1 MSKENVAKLGVVV
14 DADMSG
20 LTSQMGAATQ
30 AINQFHAANG
40 KAASAFQA
48 GSKSASRFGVVVG
61 QAGYQMQDFAVQISG
76 GQNAMA
82 AFAQQGSQMLGV
94 FGPAGAIAGAALA
107 VGVLVAR
114 LFETGPAV
122 KSSAKYAEEAAAVWK
137 KYGDTIKGIRE
148 GNMSPTQKKQNISSQ
163 IDSLKSANK
172 APQELLSKLGEM
184 DTLWST
190 DIVGFMAKYK
200 LNAESVL
207 FPTLEQQLKYEKALA
222 DARAKGESAPS
233 FMNDEFGGG
242 GMLAAPNLRTF
253 KDMVKTLQ
261 EQASA
266 ATGENATKM
275 AELADKLRDMEATEK
290 RLYATQ
296 RKANEEAGMSST
308 ERMTDIAN
316 QMRALEDKGQTET
329 EEYAK
334 LAGSQEEYARRLR
347 AITTEN
353 QRFGESGFTT
363 LSRLRDEMSGLG
375 TDTVEYQEKLKQ
387 GKGIWEGYRKKAEG
401 ITDTLRPM
409 EKMKREAKDIAQLG
423 KNDLLTPEETRA
435 AIDAMIK
442 PTALPQALQVNA
454 GASAL
459 GGTVGEGGAVLE
471 AQRQL
476 AKSAREQTDILRR
489 MLQLWSTGSN

>member
-1 MSKENVAKLGVVV
+1 MAKENVAKLGVVV

-61 QAGYQMQDFAVQISG
+61 QAGYQMQDLAVQISG
-76 GQNAMA
+76 GQNAMV

-122 KSSAKYAEEAAAVWK
+122 KSSAKYAEEAASVWK
-137 KYGDTIKGIRE
+137 KYGETIRGIRE
-148 GNMSPTQKKQNISSQ
+148 GNMTPTQKKQDLSSQ
-163 IDSLKSANK
+163 IDGLKNANR

-184 DTLWST
+184 DALWST
-190 DIVGFMAKYK
+190 DVIGFMDKYK
-200 LNAESVL
+200 LSAESVL

-222 DARAKGESAPS
+222 SARAKGEAAPS

-242 GMLAAPNLRTF
+242 GMLASPNLRTF

-266 ATGENATKM
+266 ATGENATKL
-275 AELADKLRDMEATEK
+275 AELADKLRDIEATEK

-296 RKANEEAGMSST
+296 RQANAEAAMSST
-308 ERMTDIAN
+308 DRMADIAN

-334 LAGSQEEYARRLR
+334 LAGAQEEYARKLK

-353 QRFGESGFTT
+353 ERFGESGFTT
-363 LSRLRDEMSGLG
+363 LARLRDEMSGLG
-375 TDTVEYQEKLKQ
+375 KDTVEYQEKLKQ
-387 GKGIWEGYRKKAEG
+387 GKTIWEGYRKKAEG

-409 EKMKREAKDIAQLG
+409 EKMKREAKDIGELS
-423 KNDLLTPEETRA
+423 KNDLLTPEDARA

-459 GGTVGEGGAVLE
+459 GGTVGDGGPLLQLQQKMAADMHALLE
-471 AQRQL
+471 AARAQL
-476 AKSAREQTDILRR
+476 RLFA
-489 MLQLWSTGSN
+489 GV